1 MDKVKLL
8 PEPEAAALAYGSASI
23 TSSDEESSVM
33 VDPEGELILVFD
45 LGGGTFDVSILEVG
59 GGITEV
65 LVTVGNNRLGGTDFD
80 KRVAAFLSGQAVQMG
95 RQINNERKRQ
105 KKSLDL
111 DVDDLKSEGMK
122 KKKPIQVK
130 DWFSDG
136 SGQVQDIILCVAEE
150 VRKTLSNKK
159 VVEVL
164 VPFSQ
169 EGWAK
174 LATRDG
180 DEPTFSRFIVDD
192 EATLANLGL
201 KEDDYTVVSL
211 DRKSFEII
219 CANELQLLLQPIREA
234 AIMAGVLLPG
244 DARPSFVENALAMSK
259 EAEDGGEDFWDF
271 DDDEEMSGGGPV
283 LVKADQGGV
292 IDDSTPKDSLSD
304 EALLQIQQMDVK
316 AQKKAQQRGRRK
328 ARDVDKRERSYR
340 KQKKS
345 ALDEAQASLLGKQ
358 PKKERNGSGTPPTQS
373 VSVGNERVQ
382 EGIHGRPL
390 SRIVLVGGATRM
402 PVIGKLLKA
411 VVGMVP
417 QRTVH
422 PDEAVAL
429 GCAVQ
434 AGILDGENEGLVGGM
449 SAVLSPMQAAV
460 MRALAQKRGMEVN
473 ERGELTMDD
482 EELVVGGISGMMVV
496 DEFDDEDD
504 FY

>member
-1 MDKVKLL
+1 MAGVDKVKLL
-8 PEPEAAALAYGSASI
+8 PEPEAAALAYGSAS
-23 TSSDEESSVM
+23 TPDEESSVI
-33 VDPEGELILVFD
+33 DSEGELILVFD

-80 KRVAAFLSGQAVQMG
+80 KRVAEYLSSQAVEMG
-95 RQINNERKRQ
+95 RKINNERKRQ

-111 DVDDLKSEGMK
+111 DANDLEIEGTK
-122 KKKPIQVK
+122 KEKPIQVK
-130 DWFSDG
+130 DWFNVG

-150 VRKTLSNKK
+150 VRKSLSNKK
-159 VVEVL
+159 AVDVVL
-164 VPFSQ
+164 PFSQ

-174 LATRDG
+174 LAARDG
-180 DEPTFSRFIVDD
+180 DDFSSFITHD

-201 KEDDYTVVSL
+201 KRDDYTVVSL
-211 DRKSFEII
+211 DRKTFEII
-219 CANELQLLLQPIREA
+219 CADELQLLLQPIREA

-259 EAEDGGEDFWDF
+259 EAGDGGEDFWDF
-271 DDDEEMSGGGPV
+271 DDDEGGGPV
-283 LVKADQGGV
+283 LVKTAQGGV
-292 IDDSTPKDSLSD
+292 IDESPPKDALSD
-304 EALLQIQQMDVK
+304 EALLQIQQMDLK

-345 ALDEAQASLLGKQ
+345 ALDEATQASLLGKQ
-358 PKKERNGSGTPPTQS
+358 PKKERNGSGTSPIQS

-482 EELVVGGISGMMVV
+482 EELVVGGISGMMIV